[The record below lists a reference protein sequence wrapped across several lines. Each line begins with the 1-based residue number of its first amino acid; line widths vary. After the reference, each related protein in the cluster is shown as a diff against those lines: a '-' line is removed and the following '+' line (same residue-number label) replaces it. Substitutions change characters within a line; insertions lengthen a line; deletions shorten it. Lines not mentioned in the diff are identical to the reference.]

1 MASQLLENIVEIHE
15 NTGKYRKN
23 RHHLFF
29 LCLHLWEIRLADFQ
43 TCSDTLP
50 DPAAVFYSFP
60 WMPFCFRNQLIRY
73 SEASN
78 DLQWFCHPNWFNQKG
93 LFCPS
98 TNLLSTCRF
107 ESDEKKRVTLRGP
120 VKANSMRRKG
130 TEKKRKTGE
139 VKWERVAEI
148 PNFVEFSRILSHFP
162 VSTYLLP
169 SHLSA

>member
-1 MASQLLENIVEIHE
+1 MLGSEKLPLIPYGNGHQPNSSHVFFQSPAVNQSIVIPWEALL
-15 NTGKYRKN
+15 
-23 RHHLFF
+23 
-29 LCLHLWEIRLADFQ
+29 
-43 TCSDTLP
+43 
-50 DPAAVFYSFP
+50 P

-73 SEASN
+73 SEASKN
-78 DLQWFCHPNWFNQKG
+78 LQWFWHPNWFNQKG